1 MNGGVAA
8 LVARVIKCGGLRQR
22 IDRNLD
28 NSPRGPRVE
37 GLMRSLKFSI
47 YHRRT
52 SEVARVRMPVG
63 MFTQPNSNIL
73 NLSCPCSSWH
83 KKCQKIS
90 GTCFLNDTATKLGA
104 AMPSSSQIVY
114 DVRGETPPWN
124 FVWAP
129 PQQIDNIRF
138 KIPNPNLRG
147 QSQNSISCCPK

>member
-1 MNGGVAA
+1 MHSQNLSNLTVHFDGGQNPYWTAV
-8 LVARVIKCGGLRQR
+8 RQR

-28 NSPRGPRVE
+28 NSPRVV

-63 MFTQPNSNIL
+63 MFTQPMSNIL
-73 NLSCPCSSWH
+73 TLECPRSSRH

-114 DVRGETPPWN
+114 DVRGETPPFIEHSAPSPSPKIDCKL
-124 FVWAP
+124 FV
-129 PQQIDNIRF
+129 
-138 KIPNPNLRG
+138 
-147 QSQNSISCCPK
+147 